1 MLGIPGTA
9 SAAVAAATFGM
20 VAGTV
25 LGAPVGERIIKM
37 HKVKTPYQNPE
48 LFEDEGIDMIED
60 HVESGGKQFNAQDL
74 LTICMWIGLALGIG
88 TIVSAGL
95 FYLNSTSCIYRC
107 HDLCCCNS

>member
-48 LFEDEGIDMIED
+48 LFEDDGIDMSEA
-60 HVESGGKQFNAQDL
+60 HVEIRRQTIQFSRSFKL
-74 LTICMWIGLALGIG
+74 FVCGLVL
-88 TIVSAGL
+88 
-95 FYLNSTSCIYRC
+95 
-107 HDLCCCNS
+107 H

>member
-37 HKVKTPYQNPE
+37 HKVK
-48 LFEDEGIDMIED
+48 
-60 HVESGGKQFNAQDL
+60 H
-74 LTICMWIGLALGIG
+74 LTKILNYLKM
-88 TIVSAGL
+88 TVS
-95 FYLNSTSCIYRC
+95 T
-107 HDLCCCNS
+107 

>member
-1 MLGIPGTA
+1 MAGSVSMIGGLGYGWCLRSILRTNVRNSGTA

-48 LFEDEGIDMIED
+48 LFEDDGIDMSEA
-60 HVESGGKQFNAQDL
+60 HVEIGGKQFNSQDL
-74 LTICMWIGLALGIG
+74 
-88 TIVSAGL
+88 
-95 FYLNSTSCIYRC
+95 
-107 HDLCCCNS
+107 